1 MLKSLLLAL
10 DRSPGSMTAKAIALE
25 LARKHKARIRGL
37 AVIDAD
43 LIAPPEPTP
52 MGANAFKQHRDAVII
67 ERVRAADTGLAQAL
81 ATELKAAGIEG
92 TAEVVQGNAL
102 ATLNAASAAHD
113 LVLIGADATFGA
125 DEIAPLINGLLRENP
140 RPLIVAPREPASG
153 TKTLVAYDGSI
164 PTLRA
169 LQLFCALGLRT
180 ESEVVVTCLNTNGR
194 TALALAES
202 GASYLNERGY
212 KATPRPIAGD
222 GDPAPALIEAAK
234 DVGAGL
240 IVAGA
245 YGHRGWREW
254 LLGSTTEDLLATSP
268 VPLFIH
274 H

>member
-1 MLKSLLLAL
+1 VLKSLLLAL

-25 LARKHKARIRGL
+25 LAREHKARIRGL
-37 AVIDAD
+37 AVIDPD

-52 MGANAFKQHRDAVII
+52 MGAGAFKQHRDAVIV
-67 ERVRAADTGLAQAL
+67 ERVRAADTGIAQAL
-81 ATELKAAGIEG
+81 AAELKAAGIEG
-92 TAEVVQGNAL
+92 TVEVVQGGAL

-125 DEIAPLINGLLRENP
+125 DEMAPLINGLLRENP

-180 ESEVVVTCLNTNGR
+180 ECEVVVTCLNMNGR

>member
-10 DRSPGSMTAKAIALE
+10 DRSPGSLTAKTIALE
-25 LARKHKARIRGL
+25 LARKHRARLRGL
-37 AVIDAD
+37 AVVDPD
-43 LIAPPEPTP
+43 LIAPPEPVP
-52 MGANAFKQHRDAVII
+52 MGGDAFKKHKDAVII
-67 ERVRAADTGLAQAL
+67 ERVRAADADIAQAL
-81 ATELKAAGIEG
+81 TAECKAAGIDG
-92 TAEVVQGNAL
+92 QADVVQGAAL

-125 DEIAPLINGLLRENP
+125 DETAPLINGLLRENP
-140 RPLIVAPREPASG
+140 RPLIVAPRAPSG
-153 TKTLVAYDGSI
+153 GDKTLVAYDGSI

-169 LQLFCALGLRT
+169 LQLFCALGLRA
-180 ESEVVVTCLNTNGR
+180 ENEVVVTCLNTNGR

-202 GASYLNERGY
+202 GASYLSERGY
-212 KATPRPIAGD
+212 RATPRPVTGD

-234 DVGAGL
+234 GAGAGM

-254 LLGSTTEDLLATSP
+254 LLGSTTEELLATSP